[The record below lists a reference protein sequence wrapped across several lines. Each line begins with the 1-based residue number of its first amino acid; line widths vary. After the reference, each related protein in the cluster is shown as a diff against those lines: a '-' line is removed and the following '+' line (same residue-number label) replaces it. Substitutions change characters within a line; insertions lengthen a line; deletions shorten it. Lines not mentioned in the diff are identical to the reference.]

1 MASGTPT
8 LDAAAETMHLVDY
21 RGEVKQVPT
30 RNGFGE
36 GLIEAGTRNRDLL
49 GICADLSESTRFEG
63 FRKAHRA
70 QYIEIGVS
78 EQMLVAMAG
87 GLAAVGKIPWIA
99 SYAMFNPGR
108 SWEQVRTIM
117 ALNET
122 NVKIAGAHAG
132 VSVGPDGATHQAI
145 EDIAIMRV
153 IPHMTVVVPCDSVQ
167 TKKAALALSDRW
179 GPAYLRFGRE
189 KSGVIT
195 TDETP
200 FEIGKAQT
208 FREGSD
214 VAIVACGILVY
225 NALVA
230 ADRLASEDGI
240 ECRVVNNHTVKP
252 MDEAAIV
259 GAAQACG
266 AVVTVEEHQK
276 AGGMGSRVAE
286 ILSAQFPAPIEFV
299 GVDDRFGQSG
309 DPMELIEYYG
319 MGADAIVEAARR
331 AHKRKTPRQRK
342 RIARRVQHNASET
355 LVAPTSCCARCGRGR
370 LAARLRHPWLR
381 SSEREP
387 LAALRW
393 TRRARLRA
401 RPLATQAEFA
411 DQTAV
416 ALEIFRVQIV
426 EQATALADLQ

>member
-1 MASGTPT
+1 MSSGTPV
-8 LDAAAETMHLVDY
+8 LDAAAQRMHLADY
-21 RGEVKQVPT
+21 RAADLKLVPT

-36 GLIEAGTRNRDLL
+36 GLIEAGSRSRDVL

-63 FRKAHRA
+63 FKKAYPE

-167 TKKAALALSDRW
+167 TKKAAIALSEMW
-179 GPAYLRFGRE
+179 GPVYLRFGRE
-189 KSGVIT
+189 KSAVIT

-208 FREGSD
+208 LREGGD

-225 NALVA
+225 NALIA
-230 ADRLASEDGI
+230 ADRLSAQHGI

-252 MDEAAIV
+252 MDEVAIV
-259 GAAQACG
+259 DAARSCG
-266 AVVTVEEHQK
+266 AIVTVEEHQRQ
-276 AGGMGSRVAE
+276 AGMGSRVAE
-286 ILSAQFPAPIEFV
+286 ILAQHHPVPIEFI

-309 DPMELIEYYG
+309 DPFELIEYYG
-319 MGADAIVEAARR
+319 MGADAIVGAVRR
-331 AHKRKTPRQRK
+331 AHSRKK
-342 RIARRVQHNASET
+342 
-355 LVAPTSCCARCGRGR
+355 
-370 LAARLRHPWLR
+370 
-381 SSEREP
+381 
-387 LAALRW
+387 
-393 TRRARLRA
+393 
-401 RPLATQAEFA
+401 
-411 DQTAV
+411 
-416 ALEIFRVQIV
+416 
-426 EQATALADLQ
+426 

>member
-1 MASGTPT
+1 MASETRAMDG
-8 LDAAAETMHLVDY
+8 AARAMHLVDY
-21 RGEVKQVPT
+21 RGELKQVPT

-36 GLIEAGTRNRDLL
+36 GLIEAGTRNRDVL

-63 FRKAHRA
+63 FRKAHPE
-70 QYIEIGVS
+70 QYVEIGVS

-87 GLAAVGKIPWIA
+87 GLAAVGKVPWIA

-153 IPHMTVVVPCDSVQ
+153 IPHMTVVVPCDAEQ
-167 TKKAALALSDRW
+167 TKKAAVALSEMW
-179 GPAYLRFGRE
+179 GPVYLRFGRE
-189 KSGVIT
+189 KSAVIT
-195 TDETP
+195 TGETP
-200 FEIGKAQT
+200 FQVGKAQT
-208 FREGSD
+208 FREGDD

-230 ADRLASEDGI
+230 ADRLAREDGI

-259 GAAQACG
+259 DAARTCG

-276 AGGMGSRVAE
+276 HAGMGSRVAE
-286 ILSAQFPAPIEFV
+286 ILAQRYPVPIEFV
-299 GVDDRFGQSG
+299 GVEDTFGQSG
-309 DPMELIEYYG
+309 DPAELIEYYG
-319 MGADAIVEAARR
+319 MGADAIAQGARR
-331 AHKRKTPRQRK
+331 AHKRK
-342 RIARRVQHNASET
+342 
-355 LVAPTSCCARCGRGR
+355 RGE
-370 LAARLRHPWLR
+370 L
-381 SSEREP
+381 
-387 LAALRW
+387 
-393 TRRARLRA
+393 
-401 RPLATQAEFA
+401 
-411 DQTAV
+411 
-416 ALEIFRVQIV
+416 
-426 EQATALADLQ
+426 

>member
-1 MASGTPT
+1 MRSGTKIA
-8 LDAAAETMHLVDY
+8 DGAAAAMHLVDY
-21 RGEVKQVPT
+21 RAGELKQVPT

-36 GLIEAGTRNRDLL
+36 GLIEAGTRDRNVL

-63 FRKAHRA
+63 FKKAHPD
-70 QYIEIGVS
+70 QYVEIGVA

-87 GLAAVGKIPWIA
+87 GLAAVGKTPWIA

-167 TKKAALALSDRW
+167 TKKAMLALSAMW
-179 GPAYLRFGRE
+179 GPVYLRFGRE
-189 KSGVIT
+189 KSAVIT

-200 FEIGKAQT
+200 FEIGKAQI
-208 FREGSD
+208 FREGDD

-225 NALVA
+225 NALLA
-230 ADRLASEDGI
+230 ADRLSRDGI

-259 GAAQACG
+259 DAAQSCG
-266 AVVTVEEHQK
+266 TVVTVEEHQK
-276 AGGMGSRVAE
+276 HAGMGSRVAE
-286 ILSAQFPAPIEFV
+286 ILAQRHPVPIEFV
-299 GVDDRFGQSG
+299 GVEDTFGQSG
-309 DPMELIEYYG
+309 DPVELIEYYG
-319 MGADAIVEAARR
+319 MGVDAIVAAAKR
-331 AHKRKTPRQRK
+331 AHARK
-342 RIARRVQHNASET
+342 V
-355 LVAPTSCCARCGRGR
+355 
-370 LAARLRHPWLR
+370 
-381 SSEREP
+381 
-387 LAALRW
+387 
-393 TRRARLRA
+393 
-401 RPLATQAEFA
+401 
-411 DQTAV
+411 
-416 ALEIFRVQIV
+416 
-426 EQATALADLQ
+426 

>member
-1 MASGTPT
+1 MSDKHASVASMN
-8 LDAAAETMHLVDY
+8 LADYRDAAQI
-21 RGEVKQVPT
+21 KQVPT

-36 GLIEAGTRNRDLL
+36 GLIEAGTRNHDVL
-49 GICADLSESTRFEG
+49 GICADLAESTRFEG
-63 FRKAHRA
+63 FKKAHPK

-78 EQMLVAMAG
+78 EQLLVAMAG
-87 GLAAVGKIPWIA
+87 GLASVGKIPWIA

-153 IPHMTVVVPCDSVQ
+153 IPHMMVVVPCDSVQ
-167 TKKAALALSDRW
+167 TKKATLALSEKW
-179 GPAYLRFGRE
+179 GPTYLRFGRE
-189 KSGVIT
+189 KSTIVT
-195 TDETP
+195 TEETP

-208 FREGSD
+208 FREGGD

-230 ADRLASEDGI
+230 AEALAREDGI

-259 GAAQACG
+259 DAARACG

-276 AGGMGSRVAE
+276 HAGMGSRVAE
-286 ILSAQFPAPIEFV
+286 ILAQHHPVPIEFV

-309 DPMELIEYYG
+309 DPFELIEYYG
-319 MGADAIVEAARR
+319 MGADAIKEAARR
-331 AHKRKTPRQRK
+331 ALKRKR
-342 RIARRVQHNASET
+342 
-355 LVAPTSCCARCGRGR
+355 
-370 LAARLRHPWLR
+370 
-381 SSEREP
+381 
-387 LAALRW
+387 
-393 TRRARLRA
+393 
-401 RPLATQAEFA
+401 
-411 DQTAV
+411 
-416 ALEIFRVQIV
+416 
-426 EQATALADLQ
+426 